1 MTWTELI
8 KVFTTNSGVKSS
20 KYNNLRVAYYVQ
32 IFMMDEWLVDERYA
46 HMLQFSLQWIGMHV
60 GDTRCMLSGRISS
73 SYERISMV

>member
-32 IFMMDEWLVDERYA
+32 IFMMDE
-46 HMLQFSLQWIGMHV
+46 
-60 GDTRCMLSGRISS
+60 
-73 SYERISMV
+73 